1 MPSLVRRDLIGFS
14 RGCLAKSLAQR
25 EISQAKSAGPVIA
38 VVMLPLSYGLSVLFF
53 RVLVALEK
61 MSGPKASKSPNLPG

>member
-1 MPSLVRRDLIGFS
+1 MHDDVARMAIDAAALNL
-14 RGCLAKSLAQR
+14 
-25 EISQAKSAGPVIA
+25 VIA